1 MLSRQLK
8 LKEFSTT
15 KPAIQQMVK
24 AVNRKGK
31 ALPRENAPKTITK
44 MVIGSY
50 ISIIILNVNELSAPT
65 KRYRLAEQMKTCP
78 GIYFHLPHHSA

>member
-1 MLSRQLK
+1 
-8 LKEFSTT
+8 
-15 KPAIQQMVK
+15 MVK

-65 KRYRLAEQMKTCP
+65 KRYRLAEQMKTCQ